1 MECIP
6 HPNKTQNQNRKNTM
20 NQTEKLESCPVT
32 RHFLEDVAI
41 DPIAETIS
49 TPPNGFRMPSI
60 HAVRM
65 HDARLSAF
73 GGQASTHEDEDDDE
87 QDDESELYAATVDK
101 RRDSMREHS
110 FRLPSQSSR
119 RECLA
124 EMKALG
130 MAWSE

>member
-1 MECIP
+1 
-6 HPNKTQNQNRKNTM
+6 
-20 NQTEKLESCPVT
+20 
-32 RHFLEDVAI
+32 
-41 DPIAETIS
+41 
-49 TPPNGFRMPSI
+49 MPSM

-65 HDARLSAF
+65 NDARLSAF
-73 GGQASTHEDEDDDE
+73 GGMVSVHDDE
-87 QDDESELYAATVDK
+87 SDDDDESEEGALYAATVDK

>member
-1 MECIP
+1 
-6 HPNKTQNQNRKNTM
+6 M
-20 NQTEKLESCPVT
+20 NQTEKLEFCPVT
-32 RHFLEDVAI
+32 RHFVEDAAL
-41 DPIAETIS
+41 DPITETVS
-49 TPPNGFRMPSI
+49 TPPNGWCMPSM

-65 HDARLSAF
+65 NDARLSLY
-73 GGQASTHEDEDDDE
+73 GGAVSVHDDESDDDE
-87 QDDESELYAATVDK
+87 SEENELYAATVDK

-110 FRLPSQSSR
+110 FRLPSQGSR

>member
-1 MECIP
+1 MQ
-6 HPNKTQNQNRKNTM
+6 TQS
-20 NQTEKLESCPVT
+20 EKLESQPVT
-32 RHFLEDVAI
+32 RHFIEDLAL
-41 DPIAETIS
+41 DPIAETVS
-49 TPPNGFRMPSI
+49 TPSGGFRMPSRDAI
-60 HAVRM
+60 RA

-73 GGQASTHEDEDDDE
+73 GGTASVHDDE
-87 QDDESELYAATVDK
+87 SDDDDESEESTLYAATVDK

>member
-1 MECIP
+1 
-6 HPNKTQNQNRKNTM
+6 M
-20 NQTEKLESCPVT
+20 NQTERLESCPVT
-32 RHFLEDVAI
+32 RHFVEDVTI

-49 TPPNGFRMPSI
+49 SPPNGWRMPSI

-65 HDARLSAF
+65 NDARLSAF
-73 GGQASTHEDEDDDE
+73 GGQVSAHDDE
-87 QDDESELYAATVDK
+87 SDDDDESEESTLYAATVDK

>member
-1 MECIP
+1 
-6 HPNKTQNQNRKNTM
+6 M
-20 NQTEKLESCPVT
+20 NQTEKLEFCPVT
-32 RHFLEDVAI
+32 RHFIEDVAL
-41 DPIAETIS
+41 DSVVETIS
-49 TPPNGFRMPSI
+49 TPPNGFRMPSMQ
-60 HAVRM
+60 AVRM
-65 HDARLSAF
+65 HDARLSLY
-73 GGQASTHEDEDDDE
+73 GGAVSVHDDESDDDDE
-87 QDDESELYAATVDK
+87 SDESALYAATVDK

>member
-1 MECIP
+1 
-6 HPNKTQNQNRKNTM
+6 M
-20 NQTEKLESCPVT
+20 NQTERLECQPVT
-32 RHFLEDVAI
+32 RHFVEDVAI
-41 DPIAETIS
+41 DPIAETVS

-65 HDARLSAF
+65 NDARLSAF
-73 GGQASTHEDEDDDE
+73 GGQASASNDECDDD
-87 QDDESELYAATVDK
+87 DDESEESMLYAATVDK

-130 MAWSE
+130 MAWGE

>member
-1 MECIP
+1 MQ
-6 HPNKTQNQNRKNTM
+6 TQS
-20 NQTEKLESCPVT
+20 EKLESQPVT
-32 RHFLEDVAI
+32 RHFIEDLAL
-41 DPIAETIS
+41 DTIAETVS
-49 TPPNGFRMPSI
+49 TPSGGFRMPSRDAI
-60 HAVRM
+60 RA
-65 HDARLSAF
+65 HDARLSLY
-73 GGQASTHEDEDDDE
+73 GGAVSVHDDE
-87 QDDESELYAATVDK
+87 SDDDDESEESTLYAATVDK

>member
-1 MECIP
+1 
-6 HPNKTQNQNRKNTM
+6 M
-20 NQTEKLESCPVT
+20 NQTERLESCPVT
-32 RHFLEDVAI
+32 RHFVEDLAL
-41 DPIAETIS
+41 DPVCETIS
-49 TPPNGFRMPSI
+49 TPSGGFRMPSRDAI
-60 HAVRM
+60 RA
-65 HDARLSAF
+65 HDARLSLY
-73 GGQASTHEDEDDDE
+73 GGAVSVHDDE
-87 QDDESELYAATVDK
+87 SDDDDESEESSLYAVTVDK

>member
-1 MECIP
+1 MQ
-6 HPNKTQNQNRKNTM
+6 TQS
-20 NQTEKLESCPVT
+20 EKLEFCPVT
-32 RHFLEDVAI
+32 RHFVEDVAL
-41 DPIAETIS
+41 DPIAETVS
-49 TPPNGFRMPSI
+49 TPSGGFRMPSL

-73 GGQASTHEDEDDDE
+73 GGQVNAMDDDEGDEDDEDE
-87 QDDESELYAATVDK
+87 TYAATVYK

>member
-1 MECIP
+1 
-6 HPNKTQNQNRKNTM
+6 M
-20 NQTEKLESCPVT
+20 NQTERLESCPVT
-32 RHFLEDVAI
+32 RHFVEDVTL
-41 DPIAETIS
+41 DPITETIS
-49 TPPNGFRMPSI
+49 TPSGGFRMPSRDAI
-60 HAVRM
+60 RA

-73 GGQASTHEDEDDDE
+73 GGQVSAHEDEDEDE
-87 QDDESELYAATVDK
+87 DEGDEESALYAATVDK

>member
-1 MECIP
+1 
-6 HPNKTQNQNRKNTM
+6 M
-20 NQTEKLESCPVT
+20 NQTERLENQPVT
-32 RHFLEDVAI
+32 RHFVEDVAI
-41 DPIAETIS
+41 DPVCETVS
-49 TPPNGFRMPSI
+49 TPPNGFRMPSL

-73 GGQASTHEDEDDDE
+73 GGQASASNDECDDD
-87 QDDESELYAATVDK
+87 DDESEESALYAATVDK

-130 MAWSE
+130 MTWSE

>member
-1 MECIP
+1 MQ
-6 HPNKTQNQNRKNTM
+6 T
-20 NQTEKLESCPVT
+20 QTEKLEFCPVT
-32 RHFLEDVAI
+32 RHFIEDAAL
-41 DPIAETIS
+41 DLIAETVS
-49 TPPNGFRMPSI
+49 TPTDGFRMPSI
-60 HAVRM
+60 HAIRA
-65 HDARLSAF
+65 HDARLSLY
-73 GGQASTHEDEDDDE
+73 GGTVSVHDDESDDD
-87 QDDESELYAATVDK
+87 DDESEESSLYAATVDK